1 MDVINNISSLFA
13 SQGPPV
19 KGVTQAEVD
28 AFIRINT
35 NPTNGPEL
43 WNMFNAIA
51 VLVLIIALLF
61 GIMAAM
67 QQMEDY
73 QKVRDNWKD
82 YRCQPLIMPFASA
95 YGYNTAENFEFCLK
109 NIFTGY
115 AEEITAPFSSV
126 LATFTKI
133 LTTISGTV
141 NSVKESVA
149 TMGGGIMTIFQDF
162 TDRIMNFFFQLRLSA
177 IRIKNMIYRMQAI
190 MYSVI
195 YMGISTIKA
204 GQNFSN
210 TFLFSFLDTFC
221 FPPET
226 TISVKGKGLIPI
238 YQVQIG
244 DILVPTNSRVT
255 AKFHFAAQGQPMV
268 VLKDGIQVSTNH
280 YIEHK
285 SRWIPAA
292 DHPDARPIGPY
303 ERQSLICLNTE
314 DHVIPMGPYHF
325 RDYDETAA
333 GDLATMR
340 MIEGRL
346 NGVDSEKL
354 ATPEPYSSITENSP
368 TFHPDTYIKLY
379 NGSLCKVKDLQVTM
393 RLSTGSWIGGLFHKE
408 IQEVCQITDTD
419 IVGSATLVWDASKHQ
434 WIRAGTQRPCL
445 HYKRPVIFIGIIALT
460 GSQIELAS
468 GLRVRD
474 YLELCSPDAEQFY
487 SEHLE
492 ASVVDPVA

>member
-1 MDVINNISSLFA
+1 MDVINNISSLFT
-13 SQGPPV
+13 SEGPPPV

-28 AFIRINT
+28 AFIRINI

-82 YRCQPLIMPFASA
+82 YRCQPLIMPFAAA

-115 AEEITAPFSSV
+115 AEEITAPFSSI

-133 LTTISGTV
+133 LTTIAGTV

-177 IRIKNMIYRMQAI
+177 IRIRNMIYRMQAI

-195 YMGISTIKA
+195 YMGISGIKA

-226 TISVKGKGLIPI
+226 TVSVKGKGLIPI
-238 YQVQIG
+238 YQIKIG

-268 VLKDGIQVSTNH
+268 ELKDGIQVSTNH

-285 SRWIPAA
+285 RRWIPAV
-292 DHPDARPIGPY
+292 DHPDARSIGPY

-314 DHVIPMGPYHF
+314 DHVIPMGSYKF
-325 RDYDETAA
+325 RDYDETADA
-333 GDLATMR
+333 DQATMR
-340 MIEGRL
+340 MIERRL

-354 ATPEPYSSITENSP
+354 AKSEHYSSITENSP

-379 NGSLCKVKDLQVTM
+379 DGSLCKVKDLQVTM

-408 IQEVCQITDTD
+408 VQEVCQITDTE
-419 IVGSATLVWDASKHQ
+419 IVGSATL
-434 WIRAGTQRPCL
+434 I
-445 HYKRPVIFIGIIALT
+445 
-460 GSQIELAS
+460 
-468 GLRVRD
+468 
-474 YLELCSPDAEQFY
+474 
-487 SEHLE
+487 
-492 ASVVDPVA
+492 

>member
-13 SQGPPV
+13 SEGPPPV
-19 KGVTQAEVD
+19 KEVTQAEVD

-35 NPTNGPEL
+35 NPTNGPQL

-51 VLVLIIALLF
+51 VLVLVIALLF

-95 YGYNTAENFEFCLK
+95 YGYNTSENFEFCLK

-177 IRIKNMIYRMQAI
+177 IRIKNMIYRMEAI

-195 YMGISTIKA
+195 YMGISAIKA
-204 GQNFSN
+204 GQNFGN

-226 TISVKGKGLIPI
+226 TVSVKGKGSIPI
-238 YQVQIG
+238 YQVKIG
-244 DILVPTNSRVT
+244 DVLVPTNSRVT

-268 VLKDGIQVSTNH
+268 ALKDGIQVSTNH
-280 YIEHK
+280 YIEHRG
-285 SRWIPAA
+285 RWIPAA
-292 DHPDARPIGPY
+292 DHPDARPIGTY
-303 ERQSLICLNTE
+303 QRQSLICLNTD
-314 DHVIPMGPYHF
+314 DHVIPMGPYRF
-325 RDYDETAA
+325 RDYDETAEA
-333 GDLATMR
+333 DQDTMQ
-340 MIEGRL
+340 MIEQRL
-346 NGVDSEKL
+346 NGS
-354 ATPEPYSSITENSP
+354 PSNPSSSITENSP

-379 NGSLCKVKDLQVTM
+379 DGSLCKVKDLQVTM

-408 IQEVCQITDTD
+408 VQEVCEITDREV
-419 IVGSATLVWDASKHQ
+419 VGSATLVWDAGKCQ

-445 HYKRPVIFIGIIALT
+445 HYRSPVVFIGIIALT

>member
-1 MDVINNISSLFA
+1 MDVVNNISSLFV
-13 SQGPPV
+13 SEPGPPR
-19 KGVTQAEVD
+19 GVTQAEVD

-51 VLVLIIALLF
+51 VLVLVVAILF

-73 QKVRDNWKD
+73 QKVRANWKD

-95 YGYNTAENFEFCLK
+95 YGHNTSENFDFCLK

-115 AEEITAPFSSV
+115 AEEMTAPFSSV

-133 LTTISGTV
+133 LTTIAGTV

-177 IRIKNMIYRMQAI
+177 IRIKNMIYRMEAI

-195 YMGISTIKA
+195 YMGLSSIKA
-204 GQNFSN
+204 GQNFGN

-226 TISVKGKGLIPI
+226 TVSVKGKGLIPI
-238 YQVQIG
+238 YQIKIG
-244 DILVPTNSRVT
+244 DVLVPTNSRVT

-268 VLKDGIQVSTNH
+268 ALKDGIQVSTNH
-280 YIEHK
+280 YVEHRG
-285 SRWIPAA
+285 RWIPAA

-303 ERQSLICLNTE
+303 GRQSLICLNTE
-314 DHVIPMGPYHF
+314 DHIIPMGSYLF
-325 RDYDETAA
+325 RDYDETALA
-333 GDLATMR
+333 DQATMQ
-340 MIEGRL
+340 MIEERL
-346 NGVDSEKL
+346 NGS
-354 ATPEPYSSITENSP
+354 PSRSSSSITENSP
-368 TFHPDTYIKLY
+368 TFHPDTFVKLY
-379 NGSLCKVKDLQVTM
+379 DGSLCKVKDLQVTM
-393 RLSTGSWIGGLFHKE
+393 RLSTGNWIGGLFHKE
-408 IQEVCQITDTD
+408 VQEVCQITDTEV
-419 IVGSATLVWDASKHQ
+419 VGSATLVWDKCKYQ
-434 WIRAGTQRPCL
+434 WIRAGTQHPL
-445 HYKRPVIFIGIIALT
+445 KRYQSPVVFIGLIALT
-460 GSQIELAS
+460 GSQIELRS

-492 ASVVDPVA
+492 RSVVDPVA